1 MDRGP
6 MEYIALGLIVF
17 VGLFLFYAVIVV
29 HGIPYRIAKR
39 RNHPHQEAIHY
50 GGWVSMFTLHA
61 IWPLLWIWAT
71 LYHADRGYWFSRT
84 GGNSQGVLDKLDAFD
99 KRLAALEAGRADQSA
114 KSSSAPEAGIS
125 PGG

>member
-29 HGIPYRIAKR
+29 HDIPYRIAKR

-71 LYHADRGYWFSRT
+71 LYHADRGYGFSGT
-84 GGNSQGVLDKLDAFD
+84 GGDSQGVLDKLDAFD
-99 KRLAALEAGRADQSA
+99 KRLAALEAGPADQRV
-114 KSSSAPEAGIS
+114 KSSSALDTGMSQEG
-125 PGG
+125 